1 MFGIIPSFGSN
12 FLPYDKRFSYYLHN
26 SFSFHRAAPKSCQ
39 EQFLLMWNLFLQD
52 KWYAFSRF
60 FPSYFVPKYKNV
72 KKNVNGAKDE
82 QKKVEQ
88 TILTQVVTTSVYLI
102 WIDDD
107 DDGGC
112 GEGFFFFFYA
122 FVFEGKQNKK
132 SNTGYFLHGQY
143 SIHSLNSC
151 VGGFLR
157 ACLHGGGGPQ
167 VSEVTRLGG
176 VTCLSI

>member
-1 MFGIIPSFGSN
+1 MFNSVASPFQDIVADAKMFGIIPSFGSN

-102 WIDDD
+102 
-107 DDGGC
+107 
-112 GEGFFFFFYA
+112 
-122 FVFEGKQNKK
+122 
-132 SNTGYFLHGQY
+132 
-143 SIHSLNSC
+143 
-151 VGGFLR
+151 
-157 ACLHGGGGPQ
+157 
-167 VSEVTRLGG
+167 
-176 VTCLSI
+176 

>member
-1 MFGIIPSFGSN
+1 MP
-12 FLPYDKRFSYYLHN
+12 
-26 SFSFHRAAPKSCQ
+26 FHG
-39 EQFLLMWNLFLQD
+39 
-52 KWYAFSRF
+52 F

-112 GEGFFFFFYA
+112 GEGFFFFFTLLFSKENRTKNPTQDIFYMVNTRYILWILVLV
-122 FVFEGKQNKK
+122 VF
-132 SNTGYFLHGQY
+132 L
-143 SIHSLNSC
+143 
-151 VGGFLR
+151 
-157 ACLHGGGGPQ
+157 GP
-167 VSEVTRLGG
+167 VYMEVADPR
-176 VTCLSI
+176 